1 MCDTSKTSPVWRL
14 SPGKN
19 SCRPAYEWMVRI
31 GAPLIMHT
39 DPELGLYGRYCISRR
54 LKEEAFDFNFP
65 DVTSALQNLYCAT

>member
-1 MCDTSKTSPVWRL
+1 
-14 SPGKN
+14 
-19 SCRPAYEWMVRI
+19 MVRI